1 MKKKLGNLARVLVAV
16 AILTYLFNKIF
27 RQEAEEYF
35 TEHKINAEEL
45 TWQERARIVWTVGPK
60 GLWEVIHKADPMWM
74 AGAVACIGVVCMIGI
89 VRWQMILRV
98 QGLELPLAR
107 VTSIFF
113 VGQFF
118 NAFMLGST
126 GGDVVK
132 AWYVAHDTHHKKAEA
147 VATVVVDRLIGL
159 LGLFVLTLVMMGIYW
174 HRVFDDPRLITF
186 SILTLGFVLACIAI
200 TVLGFW

>member
-1 MKKKLGNLARVLVAV
+1 MS
-16 AILTYLFNKIF
+16 
-27 RQEAEEYF
+27 
-35 TEHKINAEEL
+35 
-45 TWQERARIVWTVGPK
+45 
-60 GLWEVIHKADPMWM
+60 
-74 AGAVACIGVVCMIGI
+74 GAVCSLGIVCMIGI

-98 QGLELPLAR
+98 RELELPLAR

-159 LGLFVLTLVMMGIYW
+159 LALFVIALFMMAIY
-174 HRVFDDPRLITF
+174 HARVFDDPKLFWF
-186 SILTLGFVLACIAI
+186 SVATLGVVVF
-200 TVLGFW
+200 TVMGTVV